1 MSRRLNALAG
11 QGASAPTFPERFE
24 PGEAAKAA
32 VAGGDLF
39 VILDS
44 LPEQPVGPVKGWRK
58 RSTAVARGDRCLL
71 VRVGDGDYWFITW
84 DIPGWS

>member
-1 MSRRLNALAG
+1 MRGVNALAG
-11 QGASAPTFPERFE
+11 HGASAPKLPERFE
-24 PGEAAKAA
+24 PGAAAKAA

-44 LPEQPVGPVKGWRK
+44 LPDQPVGPVSGWK
-58 RSTAVARGDRCLL
+58 LRSTPVVRGDRCLV
-71 VRVGDGDYWFITW
+71 VRVEDGDYWFVAW